1 MNTMHKIF
9 FKKIFLI
16 IVILNIFFINTSFTK
31 ENKILFK
38 VNNHIITTLDLLNEI
53 NYLKVINKEFNNT
66 DNDTAYE
73 IAKNSI
79 IREKIKEIEILN
91 YIDEIKVE
99 EEILNNI
106 ILNNFNYLNINS
118 INEFNQFFFS
128 KGINPLSIKQKISI
142 EIIWNQ
148 IIFSKFNNKIKI
160 DVNEIKNQLINEKQ
174 NELFLSEILFELN
187 DDEKL
192 DQKYELIKK
201 AILEKSFSQAVLLY
215 SISDTAKNGGKLGW
229 IKESLINKNI
239 FKNLINI
246 DTGDFSEPIVV
257 PGGFL
262 ILKIEDKRIVE
273 KKINLEEEIE
283 KIFSEKRNQQLNQF
297 SNIYFNKI
305 KKNLSIHEL

>member
-1 MNTMHKIF
+1 MLKIF
-9 FKKIFLI
+9 FKKKFLI
-16 IVILNIFFINTSFTK
+16 LLIFNIFFINTLFAK

-38 VNNHIITTLDLLNEI
+38 VNNEIITTLDLLNEI
-53 NYLKVINKEFNNT
+53 NYLKAVNKEFNKT

-91 YIDEIKVE
+91 YIDEINVE
-99 EEILNNI
+99 EKILNNI

-128 KGINPLSIKQKISI
+128 KGINPSLIKQKISI

-160 DVNEIKNQLINEKQ
+160 DVNEIKNKLINEKQ
-174 NELFLSEILFELN
+174 NELFLSEILFELK
-187 DDEKL
+187 DGEKL
-192 DQKYELIKK
+192 NEKSKLIKK
-201 AILEKSFSQAVLLY
+201 TIFEKSFSQAVLLY
-215 SISDTAKNGGKLGW
+215 SISDTAKNRGELGW
-229 IKESLINKNI
+229 IKETLINKNI
-239 FKNLINI
+239 LKKLINI
-246 DTGDFSEPIVV
+246 DSGDFSEPIVV

-262 ILKIEDKRIVE
+262 ILKIEDKRTVE

-283 KIFSEKRNQQLNQF
+283 KILNEKRNQQLNQF

-305 KKNLSIHEL
+305 KKNLSIYEL

>member
-1 MNTMHKIF
+1 M
-9 FKKIFLI
+9 
-16 IVILNIFFINTSFTK
+16 
-31 ENKILFK
+31 
-38 VNNHIITTLDLLNEI
+38 
-53 NYLKVINKEFNNT
+53 
-66 DNDTAYE
+66 
-73 IAKNSI
+73 
-79 IREKIKEIEILN
+79 
-91 YIDEIKVE
+91 
-99 EEILNNI
+99 
-106 ILNNFNYLNINS
+106 
-118 INEFNQFFFS
+118 NEFDQFFFS
-128 KGINPLSIKQKISI
+128 KSINPSLIKQKISI

-160 DVNEIKNQLINEKQ
+160 DINEIKNQLINEKQ

-305 KKNLSIHEL
+305 KKDIKINEF